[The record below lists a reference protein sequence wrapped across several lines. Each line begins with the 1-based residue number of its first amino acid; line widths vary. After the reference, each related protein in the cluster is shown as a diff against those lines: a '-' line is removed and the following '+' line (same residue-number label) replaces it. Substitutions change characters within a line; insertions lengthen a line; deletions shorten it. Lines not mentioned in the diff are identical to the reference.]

1 MLIIP
6 RAEAPQLVNH
16 YSAQLMSNDRLQT
29 AATLAAKQHR
39 ILHDPTL
46 TAYQK
51 DVRLRPINR
60 RLRQSKKRLRQV
72 NTGLPN
78 LDDEDDDNDMS
89 TPAGE
94 KLFRRLVKAIKS
106 PGPAAGQARGGT
118 TRRQRLSFPSTPK
131 RPPLSTRPEE
141 ILKSGKKPTPPPKPP
156 AVIMTG
162 KLDKALEKARKAAG
176 LSPVASGVTTRSKK
190 RKEAYKKEPEGAYG
204 PQPSWRL
211 PDIDEWEDY

>member
-106 PGPAAGQARGGT
+106 PGPATGLARGGQ

-141 ILKSGKKPTPPPKPP
+141 ILKSGKKPTPPPKSP
-156 AVIMTG
+156 AVYAEQLIQRI
-162 KLDKALEKARKAAG
+162 RKKSG
-176 LSPVASGVTTRSKK
+176 LSPVSKGVTTRSKK